1 MCIRDRYGLCDWKL
15 ELDHAKVRAGACH
28 FTEKKISFSRNFIK
42 HADDLD
48 INDTILHEI
57 AHALVGPNHGH
68 DSVWKKA
75 LGANISAPQILTHH
89 GVKVIF
95 VEAPNTKVELLEP
108 LNKNSPISRF
118 LEKNPNGGMH
128 HICYE
133 VKNLKSAS
141 KKLEAVGARILGD
154 GLPKIGAHGNPVIF
168 LNPKDFSGTLIE
180 LEEIE

>member
-1 MCIRDRYGLCDWKL
+1 MIKTNNKNIFLEISMKEIISSIGKL
-15 ELDHAKVRAGACH
+15 NH
-28 FTEKKISFSRNFIK
+28 
-42 HADDLD
+42 
-48 INDTILHEI
+48 I
-57 AHALVGPNHGH
+57 AIAVPSIQIAS
-68 DSVWKKA
+68 DMWKKA
-75 LGANISAPQILTHH
+75 LGANISAPQILTDH
-89 GVKVIF
+89 GVKVVFI
-95 VEAPNTKVELLEP
+95 EAPNTKVELLEP